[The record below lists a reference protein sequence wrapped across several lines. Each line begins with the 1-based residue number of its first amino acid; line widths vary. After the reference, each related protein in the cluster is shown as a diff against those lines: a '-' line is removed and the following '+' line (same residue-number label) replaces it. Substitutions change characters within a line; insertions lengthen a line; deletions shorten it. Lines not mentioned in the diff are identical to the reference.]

1 MKPFARFFSAIAKP
15 VSIAFPSISLIF
27 MILILLQ
34 FRFYLP
40 AADIIFVAVFCFLSA
55 VYFIC
60 LFAARIWLP
69 GLVALLAL
77 PVIVF
82 FMGINVYWPIAVAA
96 LPAIFKAFRERNHLI
111 IARILTFSMAGVLVI
126 LFIPYSLLA
135 CKAYSPEY
143 NSSIRYVSPDGRH
156 MLELDATMET
166 SLGGPGKAVVYER
179 YPFALERAE
188 KTLFYADWITVYPVQ
203 AGRPGDVTM
212 DVDVKWTD
220 DDSVLING
228 HHVDVEKSHLLYLDT
243 DLVEFAN
250 TDPIAPTLPPIA
262 SPSPT
267 PEVPGEFLASGA
279 MHDDWNYKSHDLN
292 IHIEKTY
299 KYDTTLYI
307 VNVYARSAADLLTA
321 FSHDSYGR
329 SPERTS
335 DMAQRNGAVL
345 AINGDYHGFRSTGL
359 IIRNGELYRDKPK
372 EDVAVIYADGSMKT
386 FGSRDVDAD
395 ALVRQGAWQ
404 TFSFGP
410 ALLVDGQV
418 DSDSIKASNIRTMNP
433 RTAIGQID
441 ANHYIII
448 VADGRSE
455 FAGSG
460 ISLDDLAAEF
470 AFQGCKTAYN
480 LDGGGTSALYF
491 MGRIIN
497 TPCYGKERPLSD
509 IIYFKDR

>member
-1 MKPFARFFSAIAKP
+1 MKSLARFFSAIAQP
-15 VSIAFPSISLIF
+15 ASIVFPAISLIF

-34 FRFYLP
+34 FRFYQP
-40 AADIIFVAVFCFLSA
+40 AADIIFVAVFCLLAA

-60 LFAARIWLP
+60 LFVARIWLP

-77 PVIVF
+77 PAIIF

-96 LPAIFKAFRERNHLI
+96 LPAIFKAFRERDHLI
-111 IARILTFSMAGVLVI
+111 IARILTFSMAGVLVV

-156 MLELDATMET
+156 MLELSATMET

-188 KTLFYADWITVYPVQ
+188 KTLFYADWITVRPVQ
-203 AGRPGDVTM
+203 GGRPSDITM
-212 DVDVKWTD
+212 DVDIRWAGSE
-220 DDSVLING
+220 SVLVNG
-228 HHVDVEKSHLLYLDT
+228 HAVDVQKSPLLILDT
-243 DLVEFAN
+243 DLAVYAN
-250 TDPIAPTLPPIA
+250 TDKVTPTLPPVA
-262 SPSPT
+262 SSSPT
-267 PEVPGEFLASGA
+267 PEVPGEFLASGV
-279 MHDDWNYKSHDLN
+279 MQDDWNYKSIDLN

-307 VNVYARSAADLLTA
+307 VNVYTRSAADLLTA
-321 FSHDSYGR
+321 FSHDAYGR
-329 SPERTS
+329 SYEQTS
-335 DMAQRNGAVL
+335 EMAQRNGAVL

-359 IIRNGELYRDKPK
+359 IIRNGELYRNKPK

-386 FGSRDVDAD
+386 FEPRDADAD
-395 ALVRQGAWQ
+395 ALLQQGAWQ

-410 ALLVDGQV
+410 TLLVDGKV

-470 AFQGCKTAYN
+470 AFQGCRTAYN

-509 IIYFKDR
+509 IIYFKDQ